1 MSLPTGFGTAANVR
15 TGLYGSFWPQGLYV
29 GRRKTAGQNEGDVIV
44 TTIDHAAAM
53 HARKPGTLAVFAT
66 IMALG
71 LGGCETSSNLF
82 GASGD
87 AAAPAAVAQQAVPP
101 AAPRAKI
108 AVAPVIG
115 PPDTAVKLVQ
125 AQLVSAIERQKIS
138 VAKLPTD
145 PSEYTLRGYIV
156 AAKEKAGAKM
166 SYIWDVTDPA
176 GKRVNRIT
184 GEEVVPGKLAGSDPW
199 VALTPQVIEKITSK
213 TATSVGAW
221 LPTQVSPA
229 AVPVA
234 SLVPAGSTAL
244 GAQAVGAPAVAGATP
259 TAPALAALVLA
270 APAPVA
276 TLAPAA
282 AAAATQVSAAAPGQ
296 TVPGQTVPGQTTGS
310 IGSNK
315 VTAMVQT
322 VTGAPGDG
330 SVSLTGAMQ
339 RALAAKGVALTE
351 KPVGQTYRIQG
362 KVAVGQAKDG
372 KQPVQIEWVVT
383 DPQGNQLIDPQKGE
397 RVRGITQNNEIKQ
410 GMLDGAWGQTADNA
424 AGAAAEAISRLLR
437 QQQAQASTGSTAP
450 VPN

>member
-1 MSLPTGFGTAANVR
+1 
-15 TGLYGSFWPQGLYV
+15 
-29 GRRKTAGQNEGDVIV
+29 V

-53 HARKPGTLAVFAT
+53 TVRKPGTFAVLAALA
-66 IMALG
+66 ALG

-82 GASGD
+82 GSSGD
-87 AAAPAAVAQQAVPP
+87 ATAPAAVAQQAPP
-101 AAPRAKI
+101 PSAQRSKI

-138 VAKLPTD
+138 VAKQPTD

-156 AAKEKAGAKM
+156 AAKEKTGAKM

-184 GEEVVPGKLAGSDPW
+184 GEEVVPGKLSGSDPW
-199 VALTPQVIEKITSK
+199 VALTPQVIEKITAK
-213 TATSVGAW
+213 TATAVGAW
-221 LPTQVSPA
+221 LPSQASPA
-229 AVPVA
+229 SIPVA
-234 SLVPAGSTAL
+234 S
-244 GAQAVGAPAVAGATP
+244 
-259 TAPALAALVLA
+259 A
-270 APAPVA
+270 APAPSLAPVA
-276 TLAPAA
+276 SAASGATAAPVQTATAPISAAPAA
-282 AAAATQVSAAAPGQ
+282 AVATATPVSVQAPAA
-296 TVPGQTVPGQTTGS
+296 QTTGS

-315 VTAMVQT
+315 VTALVQT
-322 VTGAPGDG
+322 VSGAPGDG

-339 RALAAKGVALTE
+339 RALAAKGVALTD
-351 KPVGQTYRIQG
+351 KPAGQTYRIQG

-372 KQPVQIEWVVT
+372 KQPVQIEWIVT

-397 RVRGITQNNEIKQ
+397 RVKGITQNNEVKQ

-437 QQQAQASTGSTAP
+437 QQQAQATVAPAGP